1 MEPDG
6 GLRAWCSTPSE
17 PSSAGACCVC
27 KFNASQG
34 ANPKA
39 DSPRSGP
46 APAMNACQLNSV
58 AESVAGATGRYRVSP
73 LSPPLASC
81 DPPDAPVAVMTK
93 RVPKRTRRAHGAHPS
108 APPHS
113 RPPWCAGGNPSHSGV
128 PPPQRPRPLFWVEE
142 RAYLN
147 GIWPLVT
154 CSPCA
159 RLAAALTKI
168 NPTATAR
175 RRGGIP
181 QAPVDSLARAPRSG
195 ALSMC
200 GPGVASYGA
209 PVRRA
214 SSLPARTT
222 RQHRAS
228 DYDGGELHHAGG
240 TPSSTAAAATQAL
253 GTRP

>member
-128 PPPQRPRPLFWVEE
+128 PPPPTEAAASVLGRGTRIPERDLALGDLLAVRQARGSVDQDQSHGDSQEARRHPPGPRGLARPCASVGSPVNVRPRRGELRGPRPPCEQPASTHHQTAPRIRLRRR
-142 RAYLN
+142 RAPIC
-147 GIWPLVT
+147 GRS
-154 CSPCA
+154 C
-159 RLAAALTKI
+159 RLAI
-168 NPTATAR
+168 
-175 RRGGIP
+175 
-181 QAPVDSLARAPRSG
+181 S
-195 ALSMC
+195 
-200 GPGVASYGA
+200 
-209 PVRRA
+209 
-214 SSLPARTT
+214 
-222 RQHRAS
+222 
-228 DYDGGELHHAGG
+228 
-240 TPSSTAAAATQAL
+240 
-253 GTRP
+253 